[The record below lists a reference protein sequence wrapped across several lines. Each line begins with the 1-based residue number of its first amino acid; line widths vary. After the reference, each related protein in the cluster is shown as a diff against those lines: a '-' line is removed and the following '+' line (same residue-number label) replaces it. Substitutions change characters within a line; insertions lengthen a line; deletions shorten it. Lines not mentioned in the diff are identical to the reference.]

1 MPEGPEN
8 NPMSA
13 AQSTPAREPFEVPRG
28 RFAVMTAAGAVVAVG
43 IAYGGAFAFGGGSS
57 EARSAAL
64 VVSGAAVVGFGPAL
78 LRVGAEYWG
87 LVVLVSGMV
96 RAALCYAGASIAM
109 TNNEEL
115 LRRPL
120 FLAVMAAAVLML
132 MVETAGA
139 VWLLGEVDRKKN
151 EFKARLMNKTGT
163 TTASGPEPVPMEHA

>member
-1 MPEGPEN
+1 M
-8 NPMSA
+8 
-13 AQSTPAREPFEVPRG
+13 
-28 RFAVMTAAGAVVAVG
+28 
-43 IAYGGAFAFGGGSS
+43 
-57 EARSAAL
+57 
-64 VVSGAAVVGFGPAL
+64 GFGPAL